1 MLGLVYNVKVP
12 EDLVISEQEA
22 AEAAA
27 LGVSELVIQHLRD
40 KNDASPPPDG
50 FPKTDYYADAAD
62 SVTTQVSGGKA
73 VVSIEK
79 EGVALH
85 YYGGTVLP
93 KKKALAI
100 PIDPSVAGIWPSE
113 YGGEMFVVW
122 PKGKN
127 SGLLVG
133 SDANDADKIGK
144 ALYRLVYKATIP
156 SDRTVLP
163 EDADI
168 EKAASDAIEGAAA

>member
-1 MLGLVYNVKVP
+1 MLTFRVKVP
-12 EDLVISEQEA
+12 DDLVISDRAA

-40 KNDASPPPDG
+40 RNEATPPPAG

-62 SVTTQVSGGKA
+62 SVTTRVNGGHA

-100 PIDPSVAGIWPSE
+100 PLDPSVAGIWPSE
-113 YGGEMFVVW
+113 LGGDLDVVW
-122 PKGKN
+122 KKGET
-127 SGLLVG
+127 SGLLMKDG
-133 SDANDADKIGK
+133 Q
-144 ALYRLVYKATIP
+144 ALYRLVYKATLP
-156 SDRTVLP
+156 ADRTVLP
-163 EDADI
+163 EDGSI
-168 EKAASDAIEGAAA
+168 ENAAVKAIEEAAA

>member
-1 MLGLVYNVKVP
+1 MLELVYNVKVP
-12 EDLVISEQEA
+12 KDLVISDKEA

-27 LGVSELVIQHLRD
+27 LGVSELVVQHLRD
-40 KNDASPPPDG
+40 KNAATTRPDG

-73 VVSIEK
+73 IVTIEK

-85 YYGGTVLP
+85 YWGGTVHP

-113 YGGEMFVVW
+113 HGGELAVVW
-122 PKGKN
+122 KKGER
-127 SGLLVG
+127 SGLLME
-133 SDANDADKIGK
+133 DDK
-144 ALYRLVYKATIP
+144 ALYRLVHSATVP
-156 SDRTVLP
+156 ADKSVLP
-163 EDADI
+163 TDDDI
-168 EKAASDAIEGAAA
+168 ERAATDAIEGAVA